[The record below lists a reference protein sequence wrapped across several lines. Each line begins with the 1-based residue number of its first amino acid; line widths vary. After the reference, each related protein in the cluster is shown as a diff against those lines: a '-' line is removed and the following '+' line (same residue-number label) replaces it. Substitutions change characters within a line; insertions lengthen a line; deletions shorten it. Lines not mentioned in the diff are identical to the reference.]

1 MFLAFCTLAFKKLLS
16 VKPEEESQ
24 KEKLMG
30 TCIKVN
36 EKEVTTAQEFLKK
49 ENEFALQNS
58 DIMLIKM

>member
-1 MFLAFCTLAFKKLLS
+1 MFLAFCTLAYKKLLS
-16 VKPEEESQ
+16 VKPDEESQ

-49 ENEFALQNS
+49 RERVCFAKFRYYA
-58 DIMLIKM
+58 D